1 MRFEVRDTAGRT
13 VYEGGSWPMAR
24 AALDVM
30 IQRDEGC
37 PQLYLCPE
45 KEKEPQ
51 SYGSSGVLD

>member
-1 MRFEVRDTAGRT
+1 
-13 VYEGGSWPMAR
+13 MAR